1 MPKDY
6 IDMNSKYPIL
16 IIGSGKIGSS
26 IAKLLSHSGSYDVTI
41 CDKDENSLQAL
52 SKVCNVKVS
61 HIDLVKEKEKIQKL
75 ISQNQLVLSALSYNY
90 NIQVAEI
97 CAKTGSS
104 YFDLTEDVATTKAIQ
119 EISKQAKP
127 GQVFMPQCGLAP
139 GFVGIVG
146 NDLAKKLDSLDTLHM
161 RVGALPMYP
170 SNMLKYNLTWST
182 DGLINE
188 YCNPCEVIFEGKK
201 MDVLPLEGL
210 EYFSVDGIKY
220 EAFNTSGGLGTLC
233 ETWANKARN
242 INYKTVRYIGHNELI
257 KFLLNELRLNNRR
270 KLLKGVFERSI
281 PKTNQ
286 DVVVVFCSVTG
297 KKDGSLV
304 QITDARK
311 IYHGKIYDEDWSA
324 IQITTA
330 SGACVAIDLV
340 ATQEIN
346 KTGFVSQEEISLK
359 TFLKNRFGSYY
370 NVNNDIV
377 KVKKADVVIEG

>member
-1 MPKDY
+1 
-6 IDMNSKYPIL
+6 MNTQHKIL
-16 IIGSGKIGSS
+16 IVGAGKIGSS
-26 IAKLLSHSGSYDVTI
+26 IAKLLSRSQQYSVSI
-41 CDKDENSLQAL
+41 CDKNEKLLAQLAPLKNIKTFVLDLQKEPSSLQ
-52 SKVCNVKVS
+52 
-61 HIDLVKEKEKIQKL
+61 HL
-75 ISQNQLVLSALSYNY
+75 IAQNTFVLSALSYNY
-90 NIQVAEI
+90 NVQVAEM
-97 CAKTGSS
+97 CALTTAS
-104 YFDLTEDVATTKAIQ
+104 YFDLTEDVATTKRIQ
-119 EISKQAKP
+119 EIAQHAKEK
-127 GQVFMPQCGLAP
+127 QVFMPQCGLAP

-188 YCNPCEVIFEGKK
+188 YCNPCEVIFEGNKI
-201 MDVLPLEGL
+201 DVLPLEGL
-210 EYFSVDGIKY
+210 EYFSVDGVKY

-233 ETWANKARN
+233 DTWANKARN

-257 KFLLNELRLNNRR
+257 KFLLNDLRLKNRR

-281 PKTNQ
+281 PKTHQ

-297 KKDGSLV
+297 YKDGELV

-311 IYHGKIYDEDWSA
+311 IYHSNIDGEDWSA

-340 ATQEIN
+340 ANNIIS
-346 KTGFVSQEEISLK
+346 KTGFVSQEEISLD
-359 TFLKNRFGSYY
+359 TFLHNQFGAYY
-370 NVNNDIV
+370 NVNNSQV
-377 KVKKADVVIEG
+377 KVKKVDVVIEG